1 MGTAIHLMGAPL
13 IEGAP
18 PDRPPRGRKVWALLA
33 YLISSKRPATR
44 EELASLFFE
53 EADDPLRALRWNLS
67 EIRRVLPGAEV
78 AGAGVVTLTL
88 APDTVVDVAAL
99 QRGSWVEALELPG
112 LGRELLEGLSFSTSP
127 VLEAWLLNERRHIH
141 AASQALLRE
150 AALGLLGM
158 GQPQRATDAAARLIA
173 LDPLNENG
181 HALLIQSYLAAGD
194 RSAAEAQAEAC
205 RKLLQN
211 ELGVEPGPAITS
223 ALAAGSS
230 ETPATRETDP
240 SALEAKRESAEGM
253 IRAGALEQGI
263 ATLRQVAAAAEAIG
277 DRSLQARALLALGS
291 ALVHTDRS
299 RHEEG
304 SAALHQVISLAQGI
318 GDAALQAEAHRDLAW
333 VEFMAARYDRARRW
347 IYQAPHETLLDADTR
362 AGALW
367 VLGKIAMETGHYEE
381 SIELLGSAVAKA
393 REAGEPMRLAFGLT
407 SLGRSH
413 MLRGDLPRAR
423 ADLDEAMS
431 VVRFA
436 GLARLAALPESFLAE
451 VHLLQGDGAGA
462 EALATHAFA
471 AARELGDPSMECLAS
486 RVLAL
491 VRASDDRND
500 EALEL
505 LERARDRMI
514 AAPDHTWSQTY
525 ALDAL
530 CDLSSRLGHPKA
542 WMWLEHLTT
551 LAAKS
556 GMTEMLAL
564 AYLYRHRLGESDAL
578 SSAQVLARDV
588 DNPRLHARLAEVE
601 GSLVS

>member
-1 MGTAIHLMGAPL
+1 MGTAIHLLGVPL

-18 PDRPPRGRKVWALLA
+18 PDRAPRGRKVWALLA
-33 YLISSKRPATR
+33 YLIGTRRPATR
-44 EELASLFFE
+44 EELATLLFE

-67 EIRRVLPGAEV
+67 ELRRVIPGAEV
-78 AGAGVVTLTL
+78 GGSTTVTLTL
-88 APDTVVDVAAL
+88 PPDMVVDVAAVK
-99 QRGSWVEALELPG
+99 RGSWVEALELPG
-112 LGRELLEGLSFSTSP
+112 LGRELLEGMSFSGSP

-158 GQPQRATDAAARLIA
+158 DQPQRARDAAVRLTA
-173 LDPLNENG
+173 LDPLDEDG
-181 HALLIQSYLAAGD
+181 HALLIRSHIAAGD
-194 RSAAEAQAEAC
+194 RPAAEAQAEVC
-205 RKLLQN
+205 RTLLET
-211 ELGVEPGPAITS
+211 ELGVEPGPAVTA
-223 ALAAGSS
+223 ALATGSTKS
-230 ETPATRETDP
+230 PATTGIDP
-240 SALEAKRESAEGM
+240 AALEAKCESAEGM
-253 IRAGALEQGI
+253 IRAGALDQGVPI
-263 ATLRQVAAAAEAIG
+263 LREVLGAAETL
-277 DRSLQARALLALGS
+277 DDKRLQARALFAIGS

-304 SAALHQVISLAQGI
+304 SAALHQVISLAQGL
-318 GDAALQAEAHRDLAW
+318 GDASLQAEAHRDLAW

-347 IYQAPHETLLDADTR
+347 IYQAPHETLLDAGTR

-413 MLRGDLPRAR
+413 VLRAELQEAR
-423 ADLDEAMS
+423 AVLEEAIS

-451 VHLLQGDGAGA
+451 VLLMEGDAGGA
-462 EALATHAFA
+462 EAMATHAFA
-471 AARELGDPSMECLAS
+471 AARELGDPSMECLAA

-491 VRASDDRND
+491 VRTDEGRHD
-500 EALEL
+500 EAIAL
-505 LERARDRMI
+505 LVGARDRMI

-530 CDLSSRLGHPKA
+530 CDLASRLGHSSA
-542 WMWLEHLTT
+542 WMWVEHLTT
-551 LAAKS
+551 LAARA

-564 AYLYRHRLGESDAL
+564 AYLYRHRLGEPEAL
-578 SSAQVLARDV
+578 NTAQVLARDV
-588 DNPRLHARLAEVE
+588 DNPHLHARLAEVE
-601 GSLVS
+601 ASLVS

>member
-1 MGTAIHLMGAPL
+1 MGTVIHLMGTPL

-18 PDRPPRGRKVWALLA
+18 SDRPPRGRKVWALLA

-67 EIRRVLPGAEV
+67 EIRRVVPGAEV
-78 AGAGVVTLTL
+78 AGAGIVTLTL

-112 LGRELLEGLSFSTSP
+112 LGRELLEGMSFSGSP

-158 GQPQRATDAAARLIA
+158 GQSQRAAEAAERLVA
-173 LDPLNENG
+173 LDPLDEDG
-181 HALLIQSYLAAGD
+181 HALLIQSHIAAGD
-194 RSAAEAQAEAC
+194 RAAAEAQAEAC

-211 ELGVEPGPAITS
+211 ELGVEAGPAITS
-223 ALAAGSS
+223 ALAGSTGSS
-230 ETPATRETDP
+230 ARDGTDP
-240 SALEAKRESAEGM
+240 AALEAKCESAEGM
-253 IRAGALEQGI
+253 IRAGALEQG
-263 ATLRQVAAAAEAIG
+263 VAALREVSSAAEALG
-277 DRSLQARALLALGS
+277 DRALQARALFAMGS

-304 SAALHQVISLAQGI
+304 SAALHQVISLAQSL
-318 GDAALQAEAHRDLAW
+318 GDASLQAEAHRDLAW

-347 IYQAPHETLLDADTR
+347 IYQAPHETLLDAGTR

-393 REAGEPMRLAFGLT
+393 REAGEPMRLAFGLA

-413 MLRGDLPRAR
+413 LLKGDLLQAR
-423 ADLDEAMS
+423 TVLEEAIS

-451 VHLLQGDGAGA
+451 IHLLQGDPQEA

-471 AARELGDPSMECLAS
+471 AARELGDPSLECLAA

-491 VRASDDRND
+491 VRAGRGRYD
-500 EALEL
+500 EAIEL
-505 LERARDRMI
+505 LESARDRMI
-514 AAPDHTWSQTY
+514 AAPDHTWSQTS
-525 ALDAL
+525 ALEAL

-551 LAAKS
+551 LAARS

-578 SSAQVLARDV
+578 TTARLLARDV
-588 DNPRLHARLAEVE
+588 DNPRLHSRLAEVE
-601 GSLVS
+601 SSLVS